1 MDTGSLQKSVRRKVN
16 FKSNDW
22 CPYKKRKQRRG
33 EGRKA
38 TTLMEAETGGG
49 GGKPRN
55 AGRGP
60 QRLGGGGERSSLR
73 ALSGRAALP

>member
-1 MDTGSLQKSVRRKVN
+1 MDTGSLQKSVRRRVN

-49 GGKPRN
+49 GGEAEERWSRPAE
-55 AGRGP
+55 AGRRGEVLPEGP
-60 QRLGGGGERSSLR
+60 QR
-73 ALSGRAALP
+73 